1 MHAIALITIA
11 SAMMKGSKKYHAV
24 KLIVIL
30 LSLILKGRLQG
41 MEMPSMVSL
50 KYKNALF
57 VCNIAARPIL
67 ALNTTSSHGM
77 VCPQATFNCNA
88 TDLPSTTL
96 RWFINDDIIAAYPY
110 DPSDQFPQNIQ
121 SMSTYGVTIRIL
133 EASLNASS
141 MDRASFHSTLSGNLS
156 VIREMGGHNIS
167 CGSTGTKSNSV
178 DLDSILIRGIHMYNV
193 Q

>member
-1 MHAIALITIA
+1 MLC
-11 SAMMKGSKKYHAV
+11 
-24 KLIVIL
+24 
-30 LSLILKGRLQG
+30 
-41 MEMPSMVSL
+41 
-50 KYKNALF
+50 F
-57 VCNIAARPIL
+57 VAAHPIL
-67 ALNTTSSHGM
+67 VLNTISSHGM
-77 VCPQATFNCNA
+77 VCPQATFNCSA

-110 DPSDQFPQNIQ
+110 DPRASDQFPQNIQ

-133 EASLNASS
+133 EASLNTSS

-178 DLDSILIRGIHMYNV
+178 DLDSILIRGMYNV